1 MSARRTKHYTWPVI
15 GLTLPAFVAVWGGWV
30 GIGQMTGFGVINMLP
45 GMVDDGGWATINT
58 AITLPIG
65 LETYAAY
72 ALHTALNAATTSLR
86 RFAFRSAVAALV
98 LGALGQLAFHVMEA
112 AGITRAPWWI
122 TALVAMI
129 PVGVLGA
136 GTALAAL
143 IRRERLELEEDQPTS
158 TPGTTTASP
167 LPIPVSPAPIEN
179 TPERRERSERA
190 PRATSEAQEKA
201 ARLVAEGQSAQ
212 DAADAA
218 GVPLST
224 ARRYQTVARKLA
236 ADPSTD
242 LGKVPGVSPALIS
255 IIRDTVAR
263 EGRKP

>member
-1 MSARRTKHYTWPVI
+1 MRAKHYTWPVI

-45 GMVDDGGWATINT
+45 GMVDDGGWATLNT

-72 ALHTALNAATTSLR
+72 ALHTALNAVTPTLK
-86 RFAFRSAVAALV
+86 RFAFRSAVAALI
-98 LGALGQLAFHVMEA
+98 LGALGQLAFHVMESM
-112 AGITRAPWWI
+112 GIVTAPWWI
-122 TALVAMI
+122 TAIVAMI

-136 GTALAAL
+136 GTSLAAL
-143 IRRERLELEEDQPTS
+143 IRRERLELAGRDLAAATQAAPVLDAVQEALTEIGPEVKAVLDQP
-158 TPGTTTASP
+158 
-167 LPIPVSPAPIEN
+167 
-179 TPERRERSERA
+179 RRERG